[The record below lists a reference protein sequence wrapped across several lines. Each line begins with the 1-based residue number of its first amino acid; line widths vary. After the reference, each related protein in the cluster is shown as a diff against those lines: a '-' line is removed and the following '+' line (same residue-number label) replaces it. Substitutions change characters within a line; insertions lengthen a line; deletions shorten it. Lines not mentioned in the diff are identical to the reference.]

1 MPVISG
7 INVNPI
13 NVKINGG
20 IPVISVN
27 FKPAFPVLID
37 VTATLAS
44 GHQLGRAI
52 INDANPNNN
61 FVVLNGFNHFLNQVV
76 WLRIVVFHPS
86 LNQFDFNVFVSQDGK
101 GLASFHVA
109 GTFSG
114 STYKYEGFILNGVQ

>member
-13 NVKINGG
+13 NVKVSGSN
-20 IPVISVN
+20 PVISVN

-52 INDANPNNN
+52 INDSDPNNN
-61 FVVLNGFNHFLNQVV
+61 LVVLNGFNHFLNQVI
-76 WLRIVVFHPS
+76 WLRIIIFHPS
-86 LNQFDFNVFVSQDGK
+86 LQQFDFNVFVSQDGK
-101 GLASFHVA
+101 RLDSFHVA
-109 GTFSG
+109 GAFSG